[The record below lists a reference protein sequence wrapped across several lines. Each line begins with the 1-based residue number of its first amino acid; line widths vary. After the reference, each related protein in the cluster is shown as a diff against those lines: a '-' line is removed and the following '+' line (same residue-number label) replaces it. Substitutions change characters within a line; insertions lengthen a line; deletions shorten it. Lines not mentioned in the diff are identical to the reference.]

1 MPAVT
6 TTPGIVYA
14 VRGDRPL
21 ALDLHVP
28 ETAAPPPVVVHLHG
42 GSWKFGSRSDH
53 PERLRGLAAHGFAVA
68 SVDYRPSTEAPHP
81 AQQEDVRAAVTWL
94 QQHAA
99 EHGADGSRIALW
111 GASAGGHLAALA
123 ALTPPTPVA
132 AVVTWFATTD
142 LLRAALRP
150 PLEPRFLPDFEGELL
165 GVADVLADPAAAR
178 AASPRWLAHAGAPPF
193 LVMHGDR
200 DRLVPTVQ
208 STVLHEALVDAGA
221 DSTLVLVGGASHE
234 DPAFDAPRTLGLVAA
249 FLRAHLG
256 GAA

>member
-1 MPAVT
+1 MT
-6 TTPGIVYA
+6 TTQGIEYA
-14 VRGDRPL
+14 VRGDHPL

-28 ETAAPPPVVVHLHG
+28 ETAGPPPVVVHLHG
-42 GSWKFGSRSDH
+42 GSWKFGSRTDH
-53 PERLRGLAAHGFAVA
+53 PERACGLAERGFAVA
-68 SVDYRPSTEAPHP
+68 SVDYRLSTEAPHP
-81 AQQEDVRAAVTWL
+81 AQLEDVQAAVTWL
-94 QQHAA
+94 QERVV

-142 LLRAALRP
+142 LLRAAVRP
-150 PLEPRFLPDFEGELL
+150 PLEPRFLPNFEGELL
-165 GVADVLADPAAAR
+165 GTPDVLADPAAAR
-178 AASPRWLAHAGAPPF
+178 AASPRWLASAGAPPF

-200 DRLVPTVQ
+200 DRLVPPVQ
-208 STVLHEALVDAGA
+208 STAFHEALVDAGA

-234 DPAFDAPRTLGLVAA
+234 DPAFDSPRTLDMVAA